1 MNLLVKFP
9 TRGRQDLF
17 FSTFNKFHDLS
28 MTDQVSYL
36 VSVDSSDLMMTHSA
50 NLQKIRSYPNTTLVI
65 GDSKSK
71 AHAINRDINEYGEE
85 WDIIIIAADDTVPCA
100 LGWDARIIEEMEKHY
115 PDTDG
120 VLFFNDG
127 FWGEKLN
134 TQCILGRKYYKRTNY
149 IFHKDYKFLWCDNE
163 FMDVANLL
171 GKQTYFPE
179 VIIKHEHPTL
189 GYSHAE
195 SVHREEEI
203 KHESIDKKIYES
215 RKERFFDIISDKKIK
230 IVHLLMSPLNG
241 LYAEK
246 QAISMNCFD
255 GIKQYVKSYTQQF
268 SFPNRTLL
276 PVVDCADP
284 AYISENPPS
293 EGPWLSYGHYGA
305 YLAHKRAVLEEF
317 SEDLDAIIVVEGDVV
332 FDMTP
337 ADMASRF
344 HRACVFAESQEGS
357 IVTFGNVGY
366 GEGSEASK
374 RDTSIPMGDYT
385 KIDHFV
391 SAHCYMIL
399 KKERSS
405 IQHKLLTEK
414 WHAWDIWL
422 YWNYDRKA
430 NIFRTQNPL
439 VYEPEGFSMIDLK
452 TKEINVKV

>member
-9 TRGRQDLF
+9 TRGREDLF

-36 VSVDSSDLMMTHSA
+36 VSIDFSDSAT
-50 NLQKIRSYPNTTLVI
+50 NQPPIIQKIRNYPNTVLVI
-65 GDSKSK
+65 GESESK
-71 AHAINRDINEYGEE
+71 AHAINRDINEYEKS
-85 WDIIIIAADDTVPCA
+85 WDILIIAADDTVPCA
-100 LGWDARIIEEMEKHY
+100 LGWDMRIMNEMEKHY

-134 TQCILGRKYYKRTNY
+134 TQCILGRKYYERTNY
-149 IFHKDYKFLWCDNE
+149 IFHRDYKFLWCDNE

-171 GKQTYFPE
+171 KRQTYFSD

-215 RKERFFDIISDKKIK
+215 RKEKFFDIVSDKKIK
-230 IVHLLMSPLNG
+230 IVHLLMRPLEG
-241 LYAEK
+241 PYEEK
-246 QAISMNCFD
+246 QEMSMRCFD
-255 GIKQYVKSYTQQF
+255 GMKQYVKSYTQQF

-276 PVVDCADP
+276 PVENCGDP

-293 EGPWLSYGHYGA
+293 EGPWLSFGHYGA
-305 YLAHKRAVLEEF
+305 YSAHKRAVLEEF
-317 SEDLDAIIVVEGDVV
+317 SEDLDALIIVEGDVV
-332 FDMTP
+332 FDLSP

-344 HRACVFAESQEGS
+344 YRACDFAEAHDGS
-357 IVTFGNVGY
+357 FVTFGNVGY
-366 GEGSEASK
+366 GLGSEAAT
-374 RDTSIPMGDYT
+374 RDTAIPMGSYA

-391 SAHCYMIL
+391 SAHCYMIMR
-399 KKERSS
+399 KEREK
-405 IQHKLLTEK
+405 IQYKLLTEN

-422 YWNYDRKA
+422 YWNYDKKA
-430 NIFRTQNPL
+430 NIFRTEKPL
-439 VYEPEGFSMIDLK
+439 VYEPEGFSMIDLR
-452 TKEINVKV
+452 TKEINVRL